1 MAIKLH
7 CGDTIMVLVALKV
20 YRQTVAEIGT
30 DKDELE
36 NIDRVYASYMR
47 SAKALMRV
55 GK

>member
-1 MAIKLH
+1 MAIKLN
-7 CGDTIMVLVALKV
+7 CSDTIMVLVALKV

-30 DKDELE
+30 DKDELD